1 MPLQF
6 LCYGFVK
13 SCFMTRYLSGS
24 VSLIGIGPCW
34 GQIPQYAKIL
44 KAPCE
49 LTGNG
54 FGFRF
59 QQGPIHLG
67 KSLAAKL

>member
-1 MPLQF
+1 MPLQSF
-6 LCYGFVK
+6 CYGFVK

-24 VSLIGIGPCW
+24 MSLIEIGPCW
-34 GQIPQYAKIL
+34 GQTPQYAKIL

-54 FGFRF
+54 
-59 QQGPIHLG
+59 
-67 KSLAAKL
+67 